1 MILPNPNVGIRKCQI
16 QMMALERTISESW
29 PKNVLNPDVDK
40 RTSGSSFKNMLNPD
54 VGGHLCVFR
63 F

>member
-1 MILPNPNVGIRKCQI
+1 M
-16 QMMALERTISESW
+16 QMMALKRTTSESW

-40 RTSGSSFKNMLNPD
+40 RTSGSKFKNMLNPD